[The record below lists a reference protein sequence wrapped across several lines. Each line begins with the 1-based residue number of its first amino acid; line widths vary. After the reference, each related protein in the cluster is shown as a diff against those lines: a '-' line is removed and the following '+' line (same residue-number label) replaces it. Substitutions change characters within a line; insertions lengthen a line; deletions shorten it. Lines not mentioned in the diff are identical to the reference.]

1 MGLKRTLGW
10 LARPVLAGLAVAGL
24 TALVAWLWPGPFSR
38 PALSLALALETA
50 FVLLASLNYSGFL
63 WGRRTFL
70 ELVTGQ
76 PQPPPEELARRDA
89 WFLWMAV
96 FGATLFVTWLAVG

>member
-1 MGLKRTLGW
+1 MGWRTTLRRLGG
-10 LARPVLAGLAVAGL
+10 AVLAGLAVAVL

-38 PALSLALALETA
+38 AALSRALALET
-50 FVLLASLNYSGFL
+50 VLVLAASLNYSGFL

-76 PQPPPEELARRDA
+76 PQPPPEELERREA
-89 WFLWMAV
+89 LYLWLVA
-96 FGATLFVTWLAVG
+96 FGATLFATWLALG